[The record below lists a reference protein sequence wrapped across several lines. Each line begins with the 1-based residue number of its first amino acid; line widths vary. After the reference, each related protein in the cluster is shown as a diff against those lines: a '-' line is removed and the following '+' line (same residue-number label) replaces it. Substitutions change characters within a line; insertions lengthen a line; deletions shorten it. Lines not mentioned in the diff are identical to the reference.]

1 MGTALDNRELVKLPR
16 SSNRAVSFLFC
27 SGIEMAG
34 HGTFNLQ
41 EGTEKVH
48 NHERDDGINLD
59 GQTELRSAWE
69 IGQGK
74 SRIAWTA
81 YPTGEIEMVTLD
93 AIKLKIAKLEK
104 QAVAIAEKQSSVG
117 LTKIRDLMH
126 KHGLTVADIEGFVA
140 KRRGRKP
147 GVTQPKSA
155 AAKAPRAAVHHVAP
169 KYADPKTGA
178 TWSGR
183 GLAPLWIRDVKDRS
197 KFLIEAGAK
206 DAGAKAAPAKKA
218 AAKRVVAKKVAKTAV
233 ATKKAGR
240 AAAAP
245 AKRGRGRKAAAPAK
259 KASAPRKV
267 AARKAPAAVEVA
279 ATPEVAAA

>member
-1 MGTALDNRELVKLPR
+1 
-16 SSNRAVSFLFC
+16 
-27 SGIEMAG
+27 
-34 HGTFNLQ
+34 
-41 EGTEKVH
+41 
-48 NHERDDGINLD
+48 
-59 GQTELRSAWE
+59 
-69 IGQGK
+69 
-74 SRIAWTA
+74 
-81 YPTGEIEMVTLD
+81 MVTLD
-93 AIKLKIAKLEK
+93 AINSKIAKLQK
-104 QAVAIAEKQSSVG
+104 QAATIAEKQSSVG
-117 LTKIRDLMH
+117 LTKIRDLMQ

-147 GVTQPKSA
+147 GTTLAKA
-155 AAKAPRAAVHHVAP
+155 AANAPGAVVHHVAP

-197 KFLIEAGAK
+197 KFLIEAAATAK
-206 DAGAKAAPAKKA
+206 TAGAKTAPAKKATAKKA
-218 AAKRVVAKKVAKTAV
+218 AAKKVAAKKVAAKKVAAKKAGAKRVVARKAAKTAV

-245 AKRGRGRKAAAPAK
+245 AKGVRGRKAAAPAK

-267 AARKAPAAVEVA
+267 AARKAPAAVEAA

>member
-1 MGTALDNRELVKLPR
+1 
-16 SSNRAVSFLFC
+16 
-27 SGIEMAG
+27 
-34 HGTFNLQ
+34 
-41 EGTEKVH
+41 
-48 NHERDDGINLD
+48 
-59 GQTELRSAWE
+59 
-69 IGQGK
+69 
-74 SRIAWTA
+74 
-81 YPTGEIEMVTLD
+81 MVTLD
-93 AIKLKIAKLEK
+93 AINSKIAKLQK
-104 QAVAIAEKQSSVG
+104 QAATIAEKQSSVG

-147 GVTQPKSA
+147 GTTLAKA
-155 AAKAPRAAVHHVAP
+155 AANAPGAVVHHVAP

-197 KFLIEAGAK
+197 KFLIEAGATAK
-206 DAGAKAAPAKKA
+206 TAGAKAAPAKKA
-218 AAKRVVAKKVAKTAV
+218 AAKKATAKKATAKKAGAKRVVARKAVKTTV

-245 AKRGRGRKAAAPAK
+245 AKGVRGRKAAAPAK

-267 AARKAPAAVEVA
+267 AAKKAPAAVEAA
-279 ATPEVAAA
+279 ATPEVSAA

>member
-1 MGTALDNRELVKLPR
+1 
-16 SSNRAVSFLFC
+16 
-27 SGIEMAG
+27 
-34 HGTFNLQ
+34 
-41 EGTEKVH
+41 
-48 NHERDDGINLD
+48 
-59 GQTELRSAWE
+59 
-69 IGQGK
+69 
-74 SRIAWTA
+74 
-81 YPTGEIEMVTLD
+81 MVTLD
-93 AIKLKIAKLEK
+93 AINSKIAKLQK
-104 QAVAIAEKQSSVG
+104 QAAAIAEKQSSVG

-126 KHGLTVADIEGFVA
+126 KHGLTVADIEGLVA

-147 GVTQPKSA
+147 SAGQAKA
-155 AAKAPRAAVHHVAP
+155 AAKTQSASVHHVAP

-197 KFLIEAGAK
+197 KFLIEAGATAK

-218 AAKRVVAKKVAKTAV
+218 GAKRVVAKKAAKTAV

-245 AKRGRGRKAAAPAK
+245 AAPAKGVRGRKPAAPAK

-267 AARKAPAAVEVA
+267 AAKRAPAAVEAA
-279 ATPEVAAA
+279 ATSEVAAA

>member
-1 MGTALDNRELVKLPR
+1 
-16 SSNRAVSFLFC
+16 
-27 SGIEMAG
+27 
-34 HGTFNLQ
+34 
-41 EGTEKVH
+41 
-48 NHERDDGINLD
+48 
-59 GQTELRSAWE
+59 
-69 IGQGK
+69 
-74 SRIAWTA
+74 
-81 YPTGEIEMVTLD
+81 MVTLD
-93 AIKLKIAKLEK
+93 AINSKIAKLQK
-104 QAVAIAEKQSSVG
+104 QAATIAEKQSSVG
-117 LTKIRDLMH
+117 LTKIRDLMQ

-147 GVTQPKSA
+147 GTTLAKA
-155 AAKAPRAAVHHVAP
+155 AANAPGAVVHHVAP

-197 KFLIEAGAK
+197 KFLIEAGATAK
-206 DAGAKAAPAKKA
+206 TAGAKAAPARKAAAKKA
-218 AAKRVVAKKVAKTAV
+218 TAKKATAKKATAKKAGAKRVVAKKAVKTAV

-245 AKRGRGRKAAAPAK
+245 AKSVRGRKAAAPAK

-267 AARKAPAAVEVA
+267 AARKAPAAVEAA

>member
-1 MGTALDNRELVKLPR
+1 
-16 SSNRAVSFLFC
+16 
-27 SGIEMAG
+27 
-34 HGTFNLQ
+34 
-41 EGTEKVH
+41 
-48 NHERDDGINLD
+48 
-59 GQTELRSAWE
+59 
-69 IGQGK
+69 
-74 SRIAWTA
+74 
-81 YPTGEIEMVTLD
+81 MVTLD
-93 AIKLKIAKLEK
+93 AINSKIAKLQK

-147 GVTQPKSA
+147 AATQAKA

-169 KYADPKTGA
+169 KYANPKTGA

-197 KFLIEAGAK
+197 KFLIDAGATAK

-218 AAKRVVAKKVAKTAV
+218 AVKKAGAKRVVAKKAAKTAV

-240 AAAAP
+240 EAAAP
-245 AKRGRGRKAAAPAK
+245 AKGVRGRKAAAPAK
-259 KASAPRKV
+259 KASASRKL
-267 AARKAPAAVEVA
+267 AARKAPAAVEPA
-279 ATPEVAAA
+279 ATHEVAAA

>member
-1 MGTALDNRELVKLPR
+1 
-16 SSNRAVSFLFC
+16 
-27 SGIEMAG
+27 MA
-34 HGTFNLQ
+34 
-41 EGTEKVH
+41 
-48 NHERDDGINLD
+48 
-59 GQTELRSAWE
+59 
-69 IGQGK
+69 
-74 SRIAWTA
+74 
-81 YPTGEIEMVTLD
+81 TLD
-93 AIKLKIAKLEK
+93 AINLKIAKLQK
-104 QAVAIAEKQSSVG
+104 QAATIAEKQSSVG
-117 LTKIRDLMH
+117 LTKIRDLMQ

-147 GVTQPKSA
+147 GTTLAKA
-155 AAKAPRAAVHHVAP
+155 AAKAPGAAVHHVAP

-197 KFLIEAGAK
+197 KFLIEAAATARTA
-206 DAGAKAAPAKKA
+206 DAKAAPAKKA
-218 AAKRVVAKKVAKTAV
+218 GAKRVVAKKAAKTAV

-245 AKRGRGRKAAAPAK
+245 AKGVRGRKVAAPAK

-267 AARKAPAAVEVA
+267 AARKAPAAVEAA

>member
-1 MGTALDNRELVKLPR
+1 M
-16 SSNRAVSFLFC
+16 
-27 SGIEMAG
+27 I
-34 HGTFNLQ
+34 
-41 EGTEKVH
+41 
-48 NHERDDGINLD
+48 
-59 GQTELRSAWE
+59 
-69 IGQGK
+69 
-74 SRIAWTA
+74 
-81 YPTGEIEMVTLD
+81 TLD

-117 LTKIRDLMH
+117 LAKIRDLMH

-147 GVTQPKSA
+147 AATGARA
-155 AAKAPRAAVHHVAP
+155 AAKAPRSSVRHVAP

-178 TWSGR
+178 TWTGR
-183 GLAPLWIRDVKDRS
+183 GRAPAWIRDVKDRS

-206 DAGAKAAPAKKA
+206 TNDAGAKAAS
-218 AAKRVVAKKVAKTAV
+218 AKKVDAKHVVVKKAAKTAV
-233 ATKKAGR
+233 ATKKAAR

-245 AKRGRGRKAAAPAK
+245 AKRGRARKAAAPAK

-267 AARKAPAAVEVA
+267 AAKKAPAAVEAA

>member
-1 MGTALDNRELVKLPR
+1 
-16 SSNRAVSFLFC
+16 
-27 SGIEMAG
+27 
-34 HGTFNLQ
+34 
-41 EGTEKVH
+41 
-48 NHERDDGINLD
+48 
-59 GQTELRSAWE
+59 
-69 IGQGK
+69 
-74 SRIAWTA
+74 
-81 YPTGEIEMVTLD
+81 MVTLD
-93 AIKLKIAKLEK
+93 AITLKMAKLEK
-104 QAVAIAEKQSSVG
+104 QAVAIAEKQTSVG

-126 KHGLTVADIEGFVA
+126 RHGLTVADIEGFVA

-147 GVTQPKSA
+147 EVTQPKSA

-169 KYADPKTGA
+169 KYADPKSGA
-178 TWSGR
+178 TWTGR
-183 GLAPLWIRDVKDRS
+183 GRAPAWIRDVKDRS
-197 KFLIEAGAK
+197 KFLIEAGATAK
-206 DAGAKAAPAKKA
+206 DDGAKAAPAKKG
-218 AAKRVVAKKVAKTAV
+218 AAKRVVAKKAATTTV

>member
-1 MGTALDNRELVKLPR
+1 
-16 SSNRAVSFLFC
+16 
-27 SGIEMAG
+27 
-34 HGTFNLQ
+34 
-41 EGTEKVH
+41 
-48 NHERDDGINLD
+48 
-59 GQTELRSAWE
+59 
-69 IGQGK
+69 
-74 SRIAWTA
+74 
-81 YPTGEIEMVTLD
+81 MVTLD

-104 QAVAIAEKQSSVG
+104 QAVAIAEKQSSAG

-197 KFLIEAGAK
+197 KFLIEAGATAK

-218 AAKRVVAKKVAKTAV
+218 AAKRVVAKKAAKTTV

-259 KASAPRKV
+259 KASAPRK
-267 AARKAPAAVEVA
+267 AAAKKAPAAVHATTATV
-279 ATPEVAAA
+279 TPEVAAA